1 MTKPRLHRRVVLLSV
16 LCGALGVAPVACG
29 AQTAQDPFP
38 APLAAAAG
46 TIRVGFVDF
55 ATLPDVQGVAARMMR
70 IVDEPGTRRLFV
82 NDQQGPLYRV
92 SYDGKTVEM
101 FVDLSDARWN
111 VGVQSQGRERG
122 VQSFAFHPQYA
133 QRGTPGFG
141 KFYTWSDVRDTGP
154 TADFLPKGGGD
165 THDTVLHEWTAVTP
179 DAPSYDG
186 APPRELMRFQQPYGN
201 HNGGMI
207 GFNTTAA
214 AGSADFGLLY
224 VGNGDGGSGGD
235 PNGHSQ
241 DLSSG
246 FGKVLRLDP
255 LGRNSRNGKYGIPA
269 SNPFVRNGASA
280 LPEIFAYGV
289 RNPQQFAWDK
299 KNGRMFLTDIGQNI
313 VEELDTLS
321 AGANLGWNT
330 WEGSF
335 AYDSRSVS
343 LSNQRGDSKM
353 TFPIA
358 EYAQSDALLQSQSAA
373 SGLVVYRGTQVP
385 SLTGR
390 VLWCDLPSGE
400 FFYVSADDPPNGG
413 QSAVKRILLKDGGTA
428 KTLMDVI
435 RDRNARLGKEAPR
448 RVDLRIGEGPNNDVF
463 LLNKADGVIRKLVR

>member
-1 MTKPRLHRRVVLLSV
+1 MHRRALFIAATS
-16 LCGALGVAPVACG
+16 GALGVAPVVVP
-29 AQTAQDPFP
+29 AQTPQDPFP
-38 APLAAAAG
+38 APLTANSG
-46 TIRVGFVDF
+46 TVRVGFVNF
-55 ATLPDVQGVAARMMR
+55 ATLPDVAGVPARMMR
-70 IVDEPGTRRLFV
+70 IVDEPGTKHLFV

-92 SYDGKTVEM
+92 SYDGKTVQL
-101 FVDLSDARWN
+101 FVDLSDSKWN

-122 VQSFAFHPQYA
+122 VQSFAFHPQYG

-141 KFYTWSDVRDTGP
+141 KFYTWSDVSDTGP

-165 THDTVLHEWTAVTP
+165 THDTVLHEWTARTP
-179 DAPSYDG
+179 DAAAYDG
-186 APPRELMRFQQPYGN
+186 GPPRELMRFQQPYGN

-207 GFNTTAA
+207 GFNSTAA
-214 AGSADFGLLY
+214 PGSPDFGLLY
-224 VGNGDGGSGGD
+224 IGNGDGGSGGD
-235 PNGHSQ
+235 PNGHAQ
-241 DLSSG
+241 DLMNG
-246 FGKVLRLDP
+246 FGKVLRIDP
-255 LGRNSRNGKYGIPA
+255 LGRNSRNGKYGIPS

-335 AYDSRSVS
+335 GFGSRAAS
-343 LSNQRGDSKM
+343 LDNQRGDSKM

-358 EYAQSDALLQSQSAA
+358 EYAQSDPLLQNQSAA
-373 SGLVVYRGTQVP
+373 SGLVVYRGTEIP
-385 SLTGR
+385 ALANG

-400 FFYVSADDPPNGG
+400 MFFVSADALPSGG
-413 QSAVKRILLKDGGTA
+413 QNVLRRILLNNGG
-428 KTLMDVI
+428 KEQNILEVI
-435 RDRNARLGKEAPR
+435 RDRNAGMGKDAPR
-448 RVDLRIGEGPNNDVF
+448 RVDLRIGEGPNGDVY
-463 LLNKADGVIRKLVR
+463 LLNKADGVIRKLAR